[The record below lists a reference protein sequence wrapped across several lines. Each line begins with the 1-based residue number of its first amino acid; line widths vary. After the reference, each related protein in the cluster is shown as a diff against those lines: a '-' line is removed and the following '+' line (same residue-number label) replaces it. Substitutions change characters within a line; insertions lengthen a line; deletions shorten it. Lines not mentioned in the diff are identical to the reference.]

1 MSSSNGTWLTR
12 KEVEARFG
20 TSRERVRH
28 AERAGKLPSVRRRS
42 EDPGAE
48 VEYPIEELIAAGLLN
63 LGGAADESAA
73 DPVPAAGLVGRAG
86 PDVAGDEA
94 LRRRIREQEALIERL
109 LSMVEA
115 ALAGAR

>member
-48 VEYPIEELIAAGLLN
+48 VEYPI
-63 LGGAADESAA
+63 
-73 DPVPAAGLVGRAG
+73 
-86 PDVAGDEA
+86 
-94 LRRRIREQEALIERL
+94 
-109 LSMVEA
+109 
-115 ALAGAR
+115 